1 MSYFLLAVMACLLAL
16 LLYWVLRM
24 WLYTRRLRKQYGPL
38 ETANDQLTRL
48 VDEQRR
54 ATGEINALKAAY
66 QEKRAI
72 YDSLLH
78 HAAIFDESIEL
89 AELGFYK
96 PHFDFD
102 TSEKYKQ
109 KLLQIKDRQKQMVK
123 NKTAIYCPKEWTVEG
138 SRAKGQTMINRAI
151 RLTARAFNNE
161 CDAAVSN
168 TRWNNASRML
178 ERVRKAF
185 DAINKLNE
193 SNGIL
198 ISNEYLE
205 LKIDELRLAHEYSEK
220 RQREK
225 EEQAE
230 LRRRMREEAALEA
243 EMDRA
248 IRDEEKYEDLLERA
262 RRDASTAVGDKL
274 DALRSKIALLE
285 SELVEAHAKSE
296 RAKSMAQQTKAGH
309 IYVISN
315 VGSFGEHVYKIG
327 MTRRLD
333 PLDRVR
339 ELGDASVPF
348 LFDVHAV
355 IYSENAPQLER
366 ELHQQFDAHR
376 LNLVN
381 FRKEFFGVQLDD
393 IKGVLTRIAP
403 DAEIIETAES
413 REYRETL
420 ALRAQRERQLVTS
433 EAVATMPDSI

>member
-1 MSYFLLAVMACLLAL
+1 MIYFLFAAMVCLLAI

-38 ETANDQLTRL
+38 ETAIAQLAKL
-48 VDEQRR
+48 VDEQQR

-66 QEKRAI
+66 QEKRAV

-78 HAAIFDESIEL
+78 HAAVFDESIEL

-109 KLLQIKDRQKQMVK
+109 KLMQIKERQKQMVK

-193 SNGIL
+193 TNGIL
-198 ISNEYLE
+198 ISNEYLQ
-205 LKIDELRLAHEYSEK
+205 LKEDELRLTHEYSEK
-220 RQREK
+220 RKREK

-230 LRRRMREEAALEA
+230 LRRQMREEAALEA
-243 EMDRA
+243 EMERA
-248 IRDEEKYEDLLERA
+248 IREEEKYEDLLERA

-274 DALRSKIALLE
+274 DALRSKIAMLE

-309 IYVISN
+309 IYIISN
-315 VGSFGEHVYKIG
+315 VGSFGENVYKIG
-327 MTRRLD
+327 MTRRLN

-348 LFDVHAV
+348 LFDVHAI

-366 ELHQQFDAHR
+366 ELHQVFDAHR
-376 LNLVN
+376 INLVN
-381 FRKEFFGVQLDD
+381 FRKEFFGVRMDE
-393 IKGVLTRIAP
+393 IKDVLARIAP

-420 ALRAQRERQLVTS
+420 ALRAEQNRKLVNNGH
-433 EAVATMPDSI
+433 EARVPVSI